1 MNHLEM
7 YENMAPD
14 NTFYDLNQ
22 NPESRMRVSLV
33 NGHLFTL
40 ATSSG
45 RIWPLLLQW
54 GVHVLYMWA

>member
-1 MNHLEM
+1 MKHLDM
-7 YENMAPD
+7 YEKLAPD

-33 NGHLFTL
+33 NGNLFTL

-45 RIWPLLLQW
+45 RIWPLLLQ
-54 GVHVLYMWA
+54 